1 MSRTLTALG
10 LSAALSVFAA
20 GTVLAEP
27 VAYDIDPSHSAAAFQ
42 YSHAGFS
49 TTFGQISGVSGVVTL
64 DTQNPANSA
73 VEAKLDLA
81 NFSTGWGPRD
91 THLLTTGDFFDP
103 KITEIT
109 FKSTGVELTG
119 ADTAKIAGDLTLN
132 GVTKPVVLDA
142 KLTTQGEYPF
152 PPNQGKPAA
161 GFTATTTIVRSEYGL
176 GMYAP
181 FVSDEVKIDISIEAI
196 AGRTDS

>member
-1 MSRTLTALG
+1 MS
-10 LSAALSVFAA
+10 SVA
-20 GTVLAEP
+20 GKTV
-27 VAYDIDPSHSAAAFQ
+27 VITGSSR
-42 YSHAGFS
+42 
-49 TTFGQISGVSGVVTL
+49 GV
-64 DTQNPANSA
+64 
-73 VEAKLDLA
+73 
-81 NFSTGWGPRD
+81 
-91 THLLTTGDFFDP
+91 
-103 KITEIT
+103 
-109 FKSTGVELTG
+109 G